1 MLDEK
6 MQDTLLSLSTAMLA
20 DARVRLGMPEN
31 HLDAG
36 IRPVVPFSRMA
47 GCAVTVELEIVAD
60 VAAADLS
67 GIAQA
72 YEEPEVA
79 CPIIVIQ
86 IPEAAHHQGIF
97 GEGAATM
104 ARRSGYVGALV
115 EGAVRD
121 SHELCDMEFPAFSRC
136 VAPGYIVGHVAVK
149 AVGEPVLIGGRTIG
163 KGDVIL
169 ADNDGV
175 MAVAAADLE
184 AVVEKS
190 LAIKEWEIAVH
201 SQVAAG
207 RSGPEAIAV
216 VGPMP

>member
-1 MLDEK
+1 MFDEK
-6 MQDTLLSLSTAMLA
+6 LQSTLLSLSTAMLA
-20 DARVRLGMPEN
+20 DARVRLGLPEN
-31 HLDAG
+31 HLDSG
-36 IRPVVPFSRMA
+36 IRPVVPFSKMA
-47 GCAVTVELEIVAD
+47 GCAVTVELEMAPD
-60 VAAADLS
+60 EASADLS
-67 GIAQA
+67 GVVQA
-72 YEEPEVA
+72 YEEPGVA

-104 ARRSGYVGALV
+104 ARKTGYVGVLV

-121 SHELCDMEFPAFSRC
+121 SHELRDMEFPAFSRC
-136 VAPGYIVGHVAVK
+136 IAPGYIVGHVSVK
-149 AVGEPVLIGGRTIG
+149 TVGEPVVIGGRTIR

-175 MAVAAADLE
+175 IVVGAEDLE

-190 LAIKEWEIAVH
+190 LAIKQWEIGVH

-207 RSGPEAIAV
+207 KTASEAIGV